1 MSSGMIDGRQRFALE
16 ADGEPRAISGITL
29 GDYLIRRMQEYGVR
43 DLFGLPG
50 DYVLKFYC
58 KLDACP
64 INVVTC
70 TREDNAGFAA
80 DAYARITGLGVV
92 CITYCVGGL
101 SCCNSIAGAFAEKSP
116 VLVISG
122 SPGVSERPRN
132 LLLHHSVG
140 EYTTQH
146 EIYRRLCVASAD
158 LNDPSIAFAEIDRV
172 LEAVVRHKRPGYL
185 ELPRDLVDAIPPQPY
200 LRKTTEVRSDAEA
213 LAEATSESVRR
224 VSQALRPVIIAGVEI
239 HRFNLQDEVRQ
250 LAEAAN
256 IPFVTTAQGKSVI
269 SETHPLYA
277 GLYEGAMGHD
287 EVTRFVEESD
297 CILLLGDQMHDI
309 NSGIFTARIDPLK
322 VIHATSERLR
332 ISHHH
337 YDGVLLGDFIKHLA
351 KAGLR
356 CPERRTPERPD
367 PLDLPAVAPDQ
378 PIRIKRLVQRLNNAL
393 DETICVIADVG
404 DSLFASLDLAVVRQ
418 TKFLSSAF
426 YTSMGFAVPA
436 ALGAQTADPKLR
448 PLVLVGDGAFQMTG
462 MELSTI
468 VRRGLNPIVI
478 LLDNQGYGTERFLHE
493 GEWGFNDIHP
503 WAYARLPE
511 VLGGGVGHEVRTE
524 GQFAQA
530 LETALND
537 ATQMHLIQVHIARDD
552 TSVSLR
558 RLAERLMP
566 KSTGDS

>member
-1 MSSGMIDGRQRFALE
+1 MASTIDGRTRTLNESHPAPKTVS
-16 ADGEPRAISGITL
+16 GVAIGQ
-29 GDYLIRRMQEYGVR
+29 YLIRRLQEYGVENM
-43 DLFGLPG
+43 FGLPG
-50 DYVLKFYC
+50 DYVLGFYC
-58 KLDACP
+58 QLESSP

-101 SCCNSIAGAFAEKSP
+101 SCCNSIAGAYAEKSP

-132 LLLHHSVG
+132 FLLHHSVG

-146 EIYRRLCVASAD
+146 EIYRKLCVATAD
-158 LNDPSIAFAEIDRV
+158 LSDPSIAFQEIDRV

-185 ELPRDLVDAIPPQPY
+185 ELPRDLVNVVPPQPY
-200 LRKTTEVRSDAEA
+200 TRKPHEVKSEPDA
-213 LAEATSESVRR
+213 LAEAVSESVRR
-224 VSQALRPVIIAGVEI
+224 VSQAIRPVIIAGVEI
-239 HRFNLQDEVRQ
+239 HRFNLQDDVRQ

-269 SETHPLYA
+269 SEMHPLYA
-277 GLYEGAMGHD
+277 GLYEGAMGRKD
-287 EVTRFVEESD
+287 VTRFVEESD

-337 YDGVLLGDFIKHLA
+337 YHDVLLGDFIQSLA

-356 CPERRTPERPD
+356 CPERLVPEKTKPD
-367 PLDLPAVAPDQ
+367 HPPVAADE
-378 PIRIKRLVQRLNNAL
+378 PIRIARLVEMLNGAL
-393 DETICVIADVG
+393 DEHTCVIADVG
-404 DSLFASLDLAVVRQ
+404 DSLFASLDLTVHRQ

-436 ALGAQTADPKLR
+436 ALGVQTADASLR

-462 MELSTI
+462 NELSTI
-468 VRRGLNPIVI
+468 VRHGHNPIII

-493 GEWGFNDIHP
+493 GEWKFNDIHG
-503 WAYARLPE
+503 WRYSMIPE
-511 VLGGGVGHEVRTE
+511 LLGRGAGYEIRTDGE
-524 GQFAQA
+524 FA
-530 LETALND
+530 TALKSAIED
-537 ATQMHLIQVHIARDD
+537 KSQMHLIQVHIDKDD

-558 RLAERLMP
+558 RLAERLIP
-566 KSTGDS
+566 KQQENQE